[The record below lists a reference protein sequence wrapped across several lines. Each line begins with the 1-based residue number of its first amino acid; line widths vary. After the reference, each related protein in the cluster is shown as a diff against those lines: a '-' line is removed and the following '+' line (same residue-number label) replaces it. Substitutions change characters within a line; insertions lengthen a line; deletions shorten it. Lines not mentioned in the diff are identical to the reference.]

1 MLSAPYRRLNSK
13 LKVREVEI
21 ADLIVDLSDGVSLC
35 PGPPLHLSF
44 FPLTPAPRLTRICSA
59 LFTD

>member
-21 ADLIVDLSDGVSLC
+21 ADLILDLSDGVSLLPPTPSSSLFLPTYPC
-35 PGPPLHLSF
+35 PSFDSHVQHLVY
-44 FPLTPAPRLTRICSA
+44 
-59 LFTD
+59 